1 MKFFSHTPS
10 WWAAARAQ
18 GLVSDEAGD
27 EAFVPPD
34 TEQPSLFVIALAMV
48 GAAVCS
54 ALLVGLL
61 FLGFDLW
68 RVLENGSSAVVL
80 GLVLMAGALALIKST
95 SQIFSLC
102 LALVLLGAGL
112 GFFLVG
118 WVGWSRHALLELALA
133 GAVVAG
139 VQVLAASMTA
149 ALWMRQILGA
159 VCGVALYAAL
169 VALMGERMLLA
180 PLHPA
185 AVLLA
190 LAWAA
195 WVLREPR
202 WAARPQA
209 LGWAVFVDAA
219 AVGLLAAVVWGGG
232 GHSLAWEMLG
242 EMPELLGTWRL
253 WSLAS
258 VLLTLAALAG
268 LLWHWRRAG
277 RLTPELAALLVVAGL
292 GLAVCAWFSSA
303 VAVLAVMAAAAV
315 AGARWRMLALCAV
328 GALWMLGQFY
338 YWIGWP
344 LAYKGLVLALLGAG
358 LLLGMGL
365 VHALARR
372 RADYAVSTH
381 DKAADA
387 VQGGALRQRHAVIGV
402 LLGAALVFG
411 LVNWD
416 VARKESV
423 IAKGQPILVPLVPVD
438 PRSIMQ
444 GDYMSLR
451 FDLPYEVTQALDQQF
466 AATAPVLAS
475 LDAQGQAQVLRLAQ
489 SGEVAGPGEI
499 LLPLKRLKGQ
509 WVLVSDAYFFPEGQG
524 ERFERARFGDFRVL
538 PDGRALLVGLAD
550 DQGQPIAVDVTNK

>member
-27 EAFVPPD
+27 ATYVPPD
-34 TEQPSLFVIALAMV
+34 AEQPSLFVIALAMV

-54 ALLVGLL
+54 ALLIGLL

-68 RVLENGSSAVVL
+68 RLLENGSSAVVL
-80 GLVLMAGALALIKST
+80 GMVLMVGALVLIKSA
-95 SQIFSLC
+95 SEIFSLC

-112 GFFLVG
+112 GIFLVG

-159 VCGVALYAAL
+159 VCGVALYTAL
-169 VALMGERMLLA
+169 VALMGERLLLA

-195 WVLREPR
+195 WVLCEPR
-202 WAARPQA
+202 WAARAQA
-209 LGWAVFVDAA
+209 LGWAVFVDAV
-219 AVGLLAAVVWGGG
+219 AVGLVAVLLGGG
-232 GHSLAWEMLG
+232 GHSLAWEMLRG
-242 EMPELLGTWRL
+242 MPELLGDWWL

-258 VLLTLAALAG
+258 VVLTLLALAG
-268 LLWHWRRAG
+268 LLWHWHQVG
-277 RLTPELAALLVVAGL
+277 RLTPELAALLVIAGL
-292 GLAVCAWFSSA
+292 GLAVCAWFSAS
-303 VAVLAVMAAAAV
+303 VAVLAVIAAAAV

-328 GALWMLGQFY
+328 GALWLLGQFY

-358 LLLGMGL
+358 LLLGIGL
-365 VHALARR
+365 VRVALRH
-372 RADYAVSTH
+372 RAVDTAAVPG
-381 DKAADA
+381 KAAEA
-387 VQGGALRQRHAVIGV
+387 VQGGPLRQRHAVIGV

-416 VARKESV
+416 VARKEAV

-466 AATAPVLAS
+466 AATAPVVAS

-489 SGEVAGPGEI
+489 PGELAGAGEI

-524 ERFERARFGDFRVL
+524 ERFEKARFGDFRVL

-550 DQGQPIAVDVTNK
+550 DQGQPIAVETAK

>member
-10 WWAAARAQ
+10 WWAAAWAQ
-18 GLVSDEAGD
+18 GLVSDEAS
-27 EAFVPPD
+27 AVPD
-34 TEQPSLFVIALAMV
+34 ADQPSLFVIALAML
-48 GAAVCS
+48 GATVCS
-54 ALLVGLL
+54 ALLIGLL

-68 RVLENGSSAVVL
+68 RMLENGSGAVVL
-80 GLVLMAGALALIKST
+80 GLVLMVGALVLIKSA
-95 SQIFSLC
+95 SEIFSLC

-112 GFFLVG
+112 GIFLMG

-139 VQVLAASMTA
+139 VQVLAASLTTA
-149 ALWMRQILGA
+149 SWMRQILGA

-169 VALMGERMLLA
+169 VALMGERILLA

-190 LAWAA
+190 LAWVA
-195 WVLREPR
+195 WVLREPH

-209 LGWAVFVDAA
+209 LGWAVFADAA
-219 AVGLLAAVVWGGG
+219 AVGLVAAVVWGGG

-242 EMPELLGTWRL
+242 EMPELLGAWRL

-268 LLWHWRRAG
+268 LLWHWLRAG
-277 RLTPELAALLVVAGL
+277 RLTPELAALLVIAGL
-292 GLAVCAWFSSA
+292 GLAVCAWFSAA

-344 LAYKGLVLALLGAG
+344 LAYKGLGLALLGAG

-365 VHALARR
+365 VRALARR
-372 RADYAVSTH
+372 RAADVVSTP
-381 DKAADA
+381 DKAAEA

-416 VARKESV
+416 VARKEAV
-423 IAKGQPILVPLVPVD
+423 IAQGQPILVPLVPVD

-466 AATAPVLAS
+466 AATAPVLAC

-489 SGEVAGPGEI
+489 PGEAAGPGEI

-550 DQGQPIAVDVTNK
+550 AQGQPIAVETAK